1 MGTRE
6 AIFALNILLQ
16 KFCDQR
22 KDVFACFVDF
32 EKAFDK
38 VQHVKL
44 LQILKNIGT
53 DDKDIRVIKNLY
65 WNQTAIV
72 KIGDNYTDEI
82 PIHRGVRQGCILSP
96 TLFNVYSDQLF
107 KKALERQP
115 YGINI
120 NGELLNVIIY
130 ADDTVIL
137 SDNIEG
143 LQILLDRIHEVGEKM
158 GIKINSNKTK
168 FLVFSRD
175 LHPDAKLQL
184 NGVQVEKVDKMTY
197 LGTV

>member
-1 MGTRE
+1 
-6 AIFALNILLQ
+6 
-16 KFCDQR
+16 CDQR

-82 PIHRGVRQGCILSP
+82 PIHRGKSFLCNKHLSLELRQRMVKCYVWSVLLYSAEVSTLKVSIMNKIEALEMWVYRRMLKIPWTARKTNEEVLRSVNKERKLLKNLLNIKILQLILKGKIERRRDIRKKQVSWLKNIREWTEIP
-96 TLFNVYSDQLF
+96 NAGQLF
-107 KKALERQP
+107 HIAE
-115 YGINI
+115 
-120 NGELLNVIIY
+120 
-130 ADDTVIL
+130 D
-137 SDNIEG
+137 
-143 LQILLDRIHEVGEKM
+143 
-158 GIKINSNKTK
+158 
-168 FLVFSRD
+168 
-175 LHPDAKLQL
+175 
-184 NGVQVEKVDKMTY
+184 
-197 LGTV
+197 